1 MLRFD
6 EKIETRKCNSVLQCF
21 DEKNKNEQKTCKLT
35 VCSVR
40 RVTSKKLLRF
50 EIMIPRSRACLSDK
64 FQHHFNA
71 VHSAVT
77 GTDYTDLLD
86 TV

>member
-1 MLRFD
+1 MN
-6 EKIETRKCNSVLQCF
+6 KYNKCYAPAIASVQSVLNRFHEVINFYNQ
-21 DEKNKNEQKTCKLT
+21 TCDI
-35 VCSVR
+35 
-40 RVTSKKLLRF
+40 KKLLRF

-77 GTDYTDLLD
+77 GIDYTDLLD